1 MLESW
6 ELTIFDLAVGCLIS
20 GFLLTIFSIF
30 TSGIHV
36 GGHGGGHAHFG
47 HLNHVPHFHLHLHLG
62 HHANINHGH
71 VGHTGAHAQA
81 HAHASTHTNTHTQH
95 QAKGQENPETPIM
108 LILSVFL
115 LMFGAIGTVIYSLG
129 IFDPIIRILLTI
141 LIPIVIVKFVSIVW
155 NRVVENE
162 TGSNFPIVSID
173 NQVLTLTA
181 VDENGGLVLADT
193 GDLSRP
199 ETLRSDEKMKMQAK
213 TLPGTSIDRDAI
225 AYIIDIDQHNTL
237 IIDLWPKQAD
247 KKKSFEN
254 TAIN

>member
-1 MLESW
+1 M
-6 ELTIFDLAVGCLIS
+6 TIYDLAIGCLIS

-47 HLNHVPHFHLHLHLG
+47 HLNHVPHFHFHFG
-62 HHANINHGH
+62 HHAHISHGH
-71 VGHTGAHAQA
+71 VSHGGVHAQVHTQVHT
-81 HAHASTHTNTHTQH
+81 HAQH
-95 QAKGQENPETPIM
+95 QAKFQENPETPIM

-115 LMFGAIGTVIYSLG
+115 LMFGAIGTVIYSMG
-129 IFDPIIRILLTI
+129 IFNPVIRILLTI
-141 LIPIVIVKFVSIVW
+141 FLPIIIVKVVSILW
-155 NRVVENE
+155 NKVVEND

-199 ETLRSDEKMKMQAK
+199 ETLHSDEKMKMNAK
-213 TLPGTSIDRDAI
+213 TLVGSIERDTI

-247 KKKSFEN
+247 KKKNFEN
-254 TAIN
+254 PTLN